1 MPAKRMRIIAGPNGS
16 GKSSV
21 FQRIRQSV
29 HMGHYVN
36 PDDIGA
42 AFMSEGSIEVRNFG
56 LECGPE
62 SLRHYLRA
70 ERNFVRKAE
79 AAGERITLFLQDT
92 NLGVSERAP
101 TGYNAALA
109 AGFLRSQLIESGQSF
124 TFESVLSDKGKLT
137 EIENAKQHGYRIYL
151 YFVCTEDPD
160 INVDRVA
167 NRVAKGGHPVAEIN
181 IRTRYVR
188 TLENLLPAFLLA
200 DRAYLFDNSSRKMEL
215 AVEADGSNLHML
227 VDHAPAWVM
236 DHLVIPLLNAR

>member
-1 MPAKRMRIIAGPNGS
+1 MPTKRMRIIAGPNGS

-21 FQRIRQSV
+21 FHRIRQSV
-29 HMGHYVN
+29 QMGHYIN

-42 AFMSEGSIEVRNFG
+42 AFREVGYIDVSAFG
-56 LECGPE
+56 LECDPG
-62 SLRHYLRA
+62 SVKHYLRA
-70 ERNFVRKAE
+70 ERRFVHKAE
-79 AAGERITLFLQDT
+79 AAGELVTLFLQGSR
-92 NLGVSERAP
+92 LGVTERTM

-167 NRVAKGGHPVAEIN
+167 NRVAKGGHPVAEVN
-181 IRTRYVR
+181 LRARYIR

-200 DRAYLFDNSSRKMEL
+200 DRAYLFDNSAMEMEL
-215 AVEADGSNLHML
+215 AVEADGTNLHVL
-227 VDHAPAWVM
+227 VDRAPAWIM
-236 DHLVIPLLNAR
+236 DNLVNPLLNAR

>member
-1 MPAKRMRIIAGPNGS
+1 MVTKRMRIIAGPNGS

-21 FQRIRQSV
+21 FHRVRQSV
-29 HMGHYVN
+29 NMGHYVN

-42 AFMSEGSIEVRNFG
+42 AFTSEGSIDLRHFG
-56 LECGPE
+56 LECEPD

-79 AAGERITLFLQDT
+79 TEGELITLFLHGSK
-92 NLGVSERAP
+92 LGVSEGALP
-101 TGYNAALA
+101 GYNAALA

-137 EIENAKQHGYRIYL
+137 EIEKAKQQGYRIYL

-167 NRVAKGGHPVAEIN
+167 NRVAKGGHPVAEVN

-200 DRAYLFDNSSRKMEL
+200 DRAYLFDNSSKKMEL

-227 VDHAPAWVM
+227 VDQAPAWVM
-236 DHLVIPLLNAR
+236 DHLVIPLLNSK